1 MGNKYTV
8 SADEMNER
16 LDNFLCVKSDIT
28 RSGIQ
33 RLIKSGLAMVNGGV
47 EKPSYKIKAGD
58 IIELIVPDEPDSILI
73 AEDIPLDIVWED
85 DHIVVVNKPAGMVV
99 YPAVGNRSGT
109 LINALAFKCKK
120 LSPVGAPLRPGIVH
134 RLDKGT
140 SGIMVIAKDNITH
153 YDLVD
158 QFREREI
165 EKQYIAIVFGNL
177 KDDKGEI
184 KKPIGRSS
192 SNRKKMSTKARRTKE
207 AITQYEVVERFG
219 YATLVRV
226 RILTGRTHQIRV
238 HFASIGHSVL
248 GDSLYGKKVMLE
260 TGDGIIKFDRQML
273 HASILKLKHPV
284 TGEHQEFTA
293 PMPEDMQEALDK
305 MKKIITLP
313 LMPSP
318 QGRR

>member
-8 SADEMNER
+8 SAEEMNER
-16 LDNFLCVKSDIT
+16 LDNFLSLKSDIT

-47 EKPSYKIKAGD
+47 EKPGYKIKAGD
-58 IIELIVPDEPDSILI
+58 IIEVIVHDEPDTILN
-73 AEDIPLDIVWED
+73 AEDIPLDIIWED
-85 DHIVVVNKPAGMVV
+85 EHMVVVNKPHGMVV

-109 LINALAFKCKK
+109 LMNALAFRCKK

-134 RLDKGT
+134 RLDKDT
-140 SGIMVIAKDNITH
+140 SGIMVIAKDNVTH

-165 EKQYIAIVFGNL
+165 KKQYLALLFGNM

-184 KKPIGRSS
+184 NKSIGRSL

-207 AITQYEVVERFG
+207 AITQYEVVDRFG

-238 HFASIGHSVL
+238 HFASMGHPVL
-248 GDSLYGKKVMLE
+248 GDSLYGKKVKLE
-260 TGDGIIKFDRQML
+260 TSQGIIKFNRQML
-273 HASILKLKHPV
+273 HASRLKLKHPV
-284 TGEHQEFTA
+284 TGDMQEFIA
-293 PMPEDMQEALDK
+293 PMPDDIEEAIEMLK
-305 MKKIITLP
+305 EY
-313 LMPSP
+313 SA
-318 QGRR
+318 

>member
-8 SADEMNER
+8 SAEEMNER
-16 LDNFLCVKSDIT
+16 LDNFLSLKSDIT

-47 EKPSYKIKAGD
+47 EKPGYKIKAGD
-58 IIELIVPDEPDSILI
+58 IIEVIVPDEPDTILI
-73 AEDIPLDIVWED
+73 AEDIPLDIIWED
-85 DHIVVVNKPAGMVV
+85 EHMVVVNKPPGMVV

-109 LINALAFKCKK
+109 LMNALAFRCKK

-134 RLDKGT
+134 RLDKDT

-165 EKQYIAIVFGNL
+165 DKQYLALVFGNL
-177 KDDKGEI
+177 KDEKGEI
-184 KKPIGRSS
+184 KKAIGRSR
-192 SNRKKMSTKARRTKE
+192 SNRKKMSTKARSGKE

-248 GDSLYGKKVMLE
+248 GDCLYGKKIRLE
-260 TGDGIIKFDRQML
+260 TSQGIIKFNRQML
-273 HASILKLKHPV
+273 HASRIKLKHPV
-284 TGEHQEFTA
+284 TGEMQEFTA
-293 PMPEDMQEALDK
+293 PMPEDMQEAVEKLK
-305 MKKIITLP
+305 ELST
-313 LMPSP
+313 
-318 QGRR
+318 

>member
-8 SADEMNER
+8 SAEEMNER
-16 LDNFLCVKSDIT
+16 LDNFLSLKSDIT

-47 EKPSYKIKAGD
+47 EKPGYKIKAGD
-58 IIELIVPDEPDSILI
+58 IIEVIVPDEPDTILI
-73 AEDIPLDIVWED
+73 AEDIPLDIIWED
-85 DHIVVVNKPAGMVV
+85 EHMVVVNKPPGMVV

-109 LINALAFKCKK
+109 LMNALAFRCKK

-134 RLDKGT
+134 RLDKDT

-165 EKQYIAIVFGNL
+165 DKQYLALVFGNL
-177 KDDKGEI
+177 KDEKGEI
-184 KKPIGRSS
+184 KKAIGRSR
-192 SNRKKMSTKARRTKE
+192 SNRKKMSTKARSGKE

-248 GDSLYGKKVMLE
+248 GDSLYGKKLKLE
-260 TGDGIIKFDRQML
+260 TGEAIIKFDRQML
-273 HASILKLKHPV
+273 HASSLKLKHPV
-284 TGEHQEFTA
+284 KGDMMEFTA
-293 PMPEDMQEALDK
+293 PMPGDMQEAIDK
-305 MKKIITLP
+305 LKEFST
-313 LMPSP
+313 
-318 QGRR
+318 Q

>member
-1 MGNKYTV
+1 MGNIYTV
-8 SADEMNER
+8 SIDEMNER
-16 LDNFLCVKSDIT
+16 LDNFLCLKSDIT

-33 RLIKSGLAMVNGGV
+33 RLIKSGLATVNSGV

-58 IIELIVPDEPDSILI
+58 TIELIIPDEPDTILI
-73 AEDIPLDIVWED
+73 AEDIPLNIIWED
-85 DHIVVVNKPAGMVV
+85 EHMVVVNKSAGMVV

-109 LINALAFKCKK
+109 MINALAFRCEK

-134 RLDKGT
+134 RLDKDT
-140 SGIMVIAKDNITH
+140 SGVMVIAKDNITH

-165 EKQYIAIVFGNL
+165 KKQYLAIVFGNL

-184 KKPIGRSS
+184 TKPIGRSL

-207 AITQYEVVERFG
+207 AITQYEVMERFG
-219 YATLVRV
+219 FATLVRV

-248 GDSLYGKKVMLE
+248 GDNLYGKKLKLE
-260 TGDGIIKFDRQML
+260 TGQAIIKFDRQML
-273 HASILKLKHPV
+273 HSYSLKLKHPV
-284 TGEHQEFTA
+284 KGGIQEFIA
-293 PMPEDMQEALDK
+293 PMPEDMQEVIDK
-305 MKKIITLP
+305 LKELSTNL
-313 LMPSP
+313 
-318 QGRR
+318 QNG

>member
-8 SADEMNER
+8 SAEEMNER

-58 IIELIVPDEPDSILI
+58 IIELIVPDEPDTILI
-73 AEDIPLDIVWED
+73 AEDIPLDIIWED
-85 DHIVVVNKPAGMVV
+85 DHMVVVNKPAGMVV

-109 LINALAFKCKK
+109 LINALAFRCKK

-134 RLDKGT
+134 RLDKNT

-165 EKQYIAIVFGNL
+165 TKQYIAIVFGNL
-177 KDDKGEI
+177 KHDKGEI
-184 KKPIGRSS
+184 NKPIGRSW

-207 AITQYEVVERFG
+207 AITQYEVMERFG
-219 YATLVRV
+219 YATLVIV

-248 GDSLYGKKVMLE
+248 GDSLYGKKVRLE
-260 TGDGIIKFDRQML
+260 TSGGIIKFGRQML
-273 HASILKLKHPV
+273 HASSLKLKHPV
-284 TGEHQEFTA
+284 TGDDQEFIA
-293 PMPEDMQEALDK
+293 PMPEDMREAINKLK
-305 MKKIITLP
+305 ELST
-313 LMPSP
+313 
-318 QGRR
+318 

>member
-8 SADEMNER
+8 SAHEMNER
-16 LDNFLCVKSDIT
+16 LDNFLSLKSDIT

-47 EKPSYKIKAGD
+47 EKPGYKIKAGD
-58 IIELIVPDEPDSILI
+58 IIEVIVPAEPDTILI
-73 AEDIPLDIVWED
+73 AEDIPLDILWED
-85 DHIVVVNKPAGMVV
+85 EHMVVVNKPPGMVV

-109 LINALAFKCKK
+109 LMNALAFRCKK

-134 RLDKGT
+134 RLDKDT

-165 EKQYIAIVFGNL
+165 EKQYLVLVFGNL
-177 KDDKGEI
+177 KDEKGEI
-184 KKPIGRSS
+184 NKAIGRSR
-192 SNRKKMSTKARRTKE
+192 SNRKKMSIKARNGKE

-219 YATLVRV
+219 YATLARV

-248 GDSLYGKKVMLE
+248 GDSLYGKKARLE
-260 TGDGIIKFDRQML
+260 TPQGMIKFPRQML
-273 HASILKLKHPV
+273 HASSLKLKHSA
-284 TGEHQEFTA
+284 TGEMQEFNA
-293 PMPEDMQEALDK
+293 PVPEDMQEAV
-305 MKKIITLP
+305 KKLKELSI
-313 LMPSP
+313 
-318 QGRR
+318 

>member
-16 LDNFLCVKSDIT
+16 LDNFLSLKSDIT

-47 EKPSYKIKAGD
+47 EKPGYKVKAGD
-58 IIELIVPDEPDSILI
+58 IIEVIVPDEPDTILI
-73 AEDIPLDIVWED
+73 AEDIPLDIIWED
-85 DHIVVVNKPAGMVV
+85 DHMVVVNKPHGMVV

-109 LINALAFKCKK
+109 LMNALAFSCKK

-134 RLDKGT
+134 RLDKDT
-140 SGIMVIAKDNITH
+140 SGLMVIAKDNITH

-165 EKQYIAIVFGNL
+165 EKQYLALVFGNL
-177 KDDKGEI
+177 KDKKGEI
-184 KKPIGRSS
+184 NKSIGRSL
-192 SNRKKMSTKARRTKE
+192 SNRKKMSTKARRSKE
-207 AITQYEVVERFG
+207 AITQYQVVDRFG
-219 YATLVRV
+219 YATLVKV

-248 GDSLYGKKVMLE
+248 GDSLYGKKVRLE
-260 TGDGIIKFDRQML
+260 TGQGIIKFSRQML
-273 HASILKLKHPV
+273 HASSLKLKHPV
-284 TGEHQEFTA
+284 TGEMHEFTA
-293 PMPEDMQEALDK
+293 PMPEDMQETIDK
-305 MKKIITLP
+305 LKEL
-313 LMPSP
+313 LA
-318 QGRR
+318 

>member
-1 MGNKYTV
+1 MGYKYTV

-16 LDNFLCVKSDIT
+16 LDNFLCMKSGIT

-47 EKPSYKIKAGD
+47 EKPGYKIKAGD
-58 IIELIVPDEPDSILI
+58 TIELIVPDEPDSILI
-73 AEDIPLDIVWED
+73 AEDIPLDIIWED
-85 DHIVVVNKPAGMVV
+85 DHMVVVNKPAGMVV

-109 LINALAFKCKK
+109 MINALAFRCSK

-134 RLDKGT
+134 RLDKDT

-165 EKQYIAIVFGNL
+165 TKQYMAIVFGNL
-177 KDDKGEI
+177 KDEKGEI
-184 KKPIGRSS
+184 KKAIGRCS

-207 AITQYEVVERFG
+207 AITQYEVLERYG

-248 GDSLYGKKVMLE
+248 GDSLYGKKVRLE
-260 TGDGIIKFDRQML
+260 TSKGTIKFSRQML
-273 HASILKLKHPV
+273 HASSLNLKHPV
-284 TGEHQEFTA
+284 KGNMLEFTA
-293 PMPEDMQEALDK
+293 PLPEDMQGAIDK
-305 MKKIITLP
+305 LKGLST
-313 LMPSP
+313 
-318 QGRR
+318 

>member
-1 MGNKYTV
+1 MIKKYTV
-8 SADEMNER
+8 KAEEMNER
-16 LDNFLCVKSDIT
+16 LDNFLSLKSDIT

-33 RLIKSGLAMVNGGV
+33 RLIKNGLAMVNRGV
-47 EKPSYKIKAGD
+47 EKPGYKIKAGE
-58 IIELIVPDEPDSILI
+58 IIELIVPDEPETILI
-73 AEDIPLDIVWED
+73 AEDIPLDIIWED
-85 DHIVVVNKPAGMVV
+85 DHMVVVNKPPGMVV

-109 LINALAFKCKK
+109 LVNALAFRCRK

-134 RLDKGT
+134 RLDKDT

-184 KKPIGRSS
+184 KKAIGRSW
-192 SNRKKMSTKARRTKE
+192 SNRKKMSTKARRAKE
-207 AITQYEVVERFG
+207 AITQYEVLERFG
-219 YATLVRV
+219 HATLVRV

-248 GDSLYGKKVMLE
+248 GDSLYGKKVRIE
-260 TGDGIIKFDRQML
+260 TAKGVLKFNRQML
-273 HASILKLKHPV
+273 HASSLKLKHPV
-284 TGEHQEFTA
+284 TGDYQKFVA
-293 PMPEDMQEALDK
+293 PLPVDMQETVEKLKALK
-305 MKKIITLP
+305 A
-313 LMPSP
+313 
-318 QGRR
+318 